1 MVMIMP
7 VNERVLKTTNLY
19 RQAATPDIHRKT
31 AGWNR
36 WSCADSV
43 YRHHY
48 DREVSFIVQ
57 AGAAI
62 IELNT
67 GERLEVIA
75 GDFVTIQPGVTGEW
89 QISQPLENRFCYHDS
104 FDTAASR
111 PSLALAQGTMS

>member
-1 MVMIMP
+1 MLVD
-7 VNERVLKTTNLY
+7 ERAFKTTNFF
-19 RQAATPDIHRKT
+19 RRAATPDTHRKT
-31 AGWNR
+31 IGWNH
-36 WSCADSV
+36 WSCVDSI

-48 DREVSFIVQ
+48 DREVSFLVQ

-75 GDFVTIQPGVTGEW
+75 GDLVTIQPGVTGEW
-89 QISQPLENRFCYHDS
+89 QVSQPLENRYCYHDS

-111 PSLALAQGTMS
+111 PPLALQQGTMS